1 MPSPPVPQ
9 LRFICESPSNASN
22 HPHGSSAKPA
32 YLIKAD
38 ALRNYCL
45 FSPAGAWDDKQGVIT
60 LPRRRSIVSDDVKYE
75 IARELGFADKINVEG
90 DDYDYGNI
98 TTRQAGL
105 IVRGL
110 IEKAERAMA
119 DQLRRRGQ

>member
-1 MPSPPVPQ
+1 
-9 LRFICESPSNASN
+9 
-22 HPHGSSAKPA
+22 
-32 YLIKAD
+32 
-38 ALRNYCL
+38 
-45 FSPAGAWDDKQGVIT
+45 VIT

-90 DDYDYGNI
+90 GNYDYGDI
-98 TTRQAGL
+98 TTREAGL

-119 DQLRRRGQ
+119 DQLRRRGR